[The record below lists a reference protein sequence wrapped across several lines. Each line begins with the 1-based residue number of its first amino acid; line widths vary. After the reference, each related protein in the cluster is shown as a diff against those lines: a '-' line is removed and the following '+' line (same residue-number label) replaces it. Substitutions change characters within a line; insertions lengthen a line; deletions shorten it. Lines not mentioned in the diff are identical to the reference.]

1 LRAIDRISIV
11 TALAGAGRCLMGA
24 DIRPGHFGNWEKST
38 HCARRSHATIDK
50 TQKGEEPHNATG
62 SASDASA

>member
-1 LRAIDRISIV
+1 
-11 TALAGAGRCLMGA
+11 MGA
-24 DIRPGHFGNWEKST
+24 DIRPGQFGNWEKTT

-50 TQKGEEPHNATG
+50 TLERGGAANDASG